1 MKIYSTPS
9 IDFAEFVS
17 ERGFCIS
24 IEFGVETESYA
35 KPGFMDIDTMTE
47 STDNNVQLIRYL
59 IKFLNDEKYSIG
71 VRR

>member
-1 MKIYSTPS
+1 MKMKIYSTPS

-47 STDNNVQLIRYL
+47 STDNNAW
-59 IKFLNDEKYSIG
+59 
-71 VRR
+71 